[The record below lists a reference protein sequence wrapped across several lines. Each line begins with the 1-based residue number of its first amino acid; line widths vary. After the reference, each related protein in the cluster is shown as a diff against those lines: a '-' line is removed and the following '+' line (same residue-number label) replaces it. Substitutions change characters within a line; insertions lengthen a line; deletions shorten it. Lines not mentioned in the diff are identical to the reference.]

1 MYLCYR
7 MVWIAGILASF
18 STITYPAVSAYVSMH
33 SDGDKQ
39 GYIIISVII
48 KPLKNNH

>member
-39 GYIIISVII
+39 G
-48 KPLKNNH
+48 